1 MKILV
6 DTHTHTVL
14 SGHSYSTL
22 LENVEYAAKI
32 GLEGIVSSDHGP
44 AIPGAS
50 PVFIINVLRAIP
62 QEINGVRI
70 YLGTEANIVDY
81 AGSLDIPKG
90 YLKKTEFVIAS
101 MHDVV
106 IEPATKE
113 DHLAG
118 YIGALENPF
127 VDVIGHSGTPAYD
140 MNREEFVKAARRMN
154 KLIEINNHSFRFRPG
169 SESNCSEIIR
179 LCIKYDVRITV
190 SSDSHFCM
198 SVGGFEHAL
207 ASLEENNF
215 PYELIVNRTRESM
228 EQYLKER
235 QIRLA
240 K

>member
-22 LENVEYAAKI
+22 LENVEYASKI

-50 PVFIINVLRAIP
+50 PEFIINVLRTVP
-62 QEINGVRI
+62 KEISGVRI
-70 YLGTEANIVDY
+70 YRGVEADIIDY
-81 AGSLDIPKG
+81 TGKIDISER

-101 MHDVV
+101 LHDVV
-106 IEPATKE
+106 IQPGTKE
-113 DHLAG
+113 EHLAG
-118 YIGALENPF
+118 YIGALENPY

-140 MNREEFVKAARRMN
+140 MDREEFVKAARRMN

-169 SESNCSEIIR
+169 SECNCNEIIR
-179 LCIKYDVRITV
+179 YCIKYDVRITV

-198 SVGGFEHAL
+198 GVGAFDHAL
-207 ASLEENNF
+207 EELHNNNF
-215 PYELIVNRTRESM
+215 PQELIVNRTRESM